1 MPNIFLED
9 FDGAMQEST
18 HRTLVDL
25 RKVLLQL
32 HKVLLEFERIAYE
45 QVHGRVSAGELL
57 KLLIQHRE
65 FEWLHAVS
73 EIVVRIDEV
82 LDGEEE
88 ATEEQVR
95 LMLSE
100 VRSLLIP
107 TEDGSDFAGKY
118 YLALQQDPSAVL
130 AHRAVREVLAAGARD
145 A

>member
-1 MPNIFLED
+1 MNTQ
-9 FDGAMQEST
+9 MQGYGCLMREST
-18 HRTLVDL
+18 HRSLVDL

-32 HKVLLEFERIAYE
+32 HKVLLEIERIAYE

-57 KLLIQHRE
+57 KLLIQHRQ

-82 LDGEEE
+82 LDGEDES
-88 ATEEQVR
+88 ADEQAR
-95 LMLSE
+95 LIWNE
-100 VRSLLIP
+100 TRSLLVP
-107 TEDGSDFAGKY
+107 AEDGAGFAGKY
-118 YLALQQDPSAVL
+118 YLALQRDPSAVL